1 MNKRIFYQSKY
12 VYYRLFHMWII
23 IAASLSSIMYYLSD
37 CYLFGKFTT
46 ETLLART
53 FILVPLAVFMIL
65 YFHTKNYRIMIIS
78 GYIVAHGVMW
88 CTIWACYYLDD
99 LSFACVGFIIINFI
113 FLALG
118 ITAPM
123 KTSVISHGLLFADIF
138 IANTFL
144 HYPDFAMMLLLG
156 IPLYFGICV
165 FDIAIEKTYKDQY
178 EIKKQLEYSLKHDAL
193 TGAYNRNIINSL
205 IKEDNSFTEFL
216 PGRSGIVM
224 YDLDF
229 FKKIND
235 TYGHL
240 TGDKVLVETAQTIL
254 KELDSTE
261 FLIRWGGEEFVILLH
276 GNPEELCKRAE
287 TLRARVEKLS
297 HIEGHTTISVGVAPY
312 TGGSYQKAVENADF
326 ALYKAKGNGRNRIF
340 MYETE

>member
-1 MNKRIFYQSKY
+1 
-12 VYYRLFHMWII
+12 
-23 IAASLSSIMYYLSD
+23 
-37 CYLFGKFTT
+37 
-46 ETLLART
+46 
-53 FILVPLAVFMIL
+53 
-65 YFHTKNYRIMIIS
+65 
-78 GYIVAHGVMW
+78 
-88 CTIWACYYLDD
+88 
-99 LSFACVGFIIINFI
+99 
-113 FLALG
+113 
-118 ITAPM
+118 
-123 KTSVISHGLLFADIF
+123 
-138 IANTFL
+138 
-144 HYPDFAMMLLLG
+144 
-156 IPLYFGICV
+156 
-165 FDIAIEKTYKDQY
+165 
-178 EIKKQLEYSLKHDAL
+178 
-193 TGAYNRNIINSL
+193 
-205 IKEDNSFTEFL
+205 
-216 PGRSGIVM
+216 M

-240 TGDKVLVETAQTIL
+240 TGDKVLIETAQTIL

-287 TLRARVEKLS
+287 ILRARVEKLR

>member
-1 MNKRIFYQSKY
+1 
-12 VYYRLFHMWII
+12 
-23 IAASLSSIMYYLSD
+23 
-37 CYLFGKFTT
+37 
-46 ETLLART
+46 
-53 FILVPLAVFMIL
+53 
-65 YFHTKNYRIMIIS
+65 
-78 GYIVAHGVMW
+78 
-88 CTIWACYYLDD
+88 
-99 LSFACVGFIIINFI
+99 
-113 FLALG
+113 
-118 ITAPM
+118 
-123 KTSVISHGLLFADIF
+123 
-138 IANTFL
+138 
-144 HYPDFAMMLLLG
+144 MMLLLG

-254 KELDSTE
+254 KELDSTG
-261 FLIRWGGEEFVILLH
+261 ISY
-276 GNPEELCKRAE
+276 
-287 TLRARVEKLS
+287 TL
-297 HIEGHTTISVGVAPY
+297 
-312 TGGSYQKAVENADF
+312 
-326 ALYKAKGNGRNRIF
+326 GR
-340 MYETE
+340 

>member
-1 MNKRIFYQSKY
+1 
-12 VYYRLFHMWII
+12 
-23 IAASLSSIMYYLSD
+23 
-37 CYLFGKFTT
+37 
-46 ETLLART
+46 
-53 FILVPLAVFMIL
+53 
-65 YFHTKNYRIMIIS
+65 MIIS

-138 IANTFL
+138 IADTFL

-205 IKEDNSFTEFL
+205 IKEDNSFTDFL

-297 HIEGHTTISVGVAPY
+297 NIEGHTTISVGVAPY